1 MAVSFDGD
9 GTLWDF
15 DTAMLR
21 ALEESAQFLR
31 YAGITPHDGSMTAAW
46 LKAVRDEVAARPEYT
61 RRSMEEIRLAAFED
75 AVRRCGSDRLDVAKV
90 VYESFMRARFAKLE
104 LYPDV
109 REALMSLGQT
119 YRLALVTNGN
129 TYPERVGL
137 DELLDVVVV
146 AFDCGHYK
154 PDPEIYRY
162 AIRRLGVAP
171 AACLHVGDHPIEDVR
186 AAQQAGLRTAWI
198 NRDDSRWELDV
209 NPDIVITKLSELPSY
224 L

>member
-1 MAVSFDGD
+1 
-9 GTLWDF
+9 
-15 DTAMLR
+15 
-21 ALEESAQFLR
+21 
-31 YAGITPHDGSMTAAW
+31 MTAAW
-46 LKAVRDEVAARPEYT
+46 LKAVRDEVAARPEYR
-61 RRSMEEIRLAAFED
+61 RRSMEDIRLAAFED
-75 AVRRCGSDRLDVAKV
+75 ALRRCGPDRLDVAKA
-90 VYESFMRARFAKLE
+90 VYESFMQARFAKLE

-119 YRLALVTNGN
+119 HRLALVTNGN

-162 AIRRLGVAP
+162 AVRRLGVAP

-198 NRDDSRWELDV
+198 NRDGSRWELDIT
-209 NPDIVITKLSELPSY
+209 PDIVISNLSELPSY